1 MPEAKPQ
8 RVIPLA
14 DLAAQHETLDSEIMD
29 ALTRVIGSGSFI
41 RGPDV
46 AAFEIEF
53 AELHGIKHAIG
64 VASGTSALCLAV
76 QALDLQPGD
85 EVVTV
90 PNTWISTAFAASL
103 VGARPVFV
111 DIDPQTY
118 QVDPAKL
125 EEALTSRTK
134 AVIAVHMFGHPAPL
148 GAIEDL
154 CRPRNIRIVEDVAQA
169 PLARSG
175 GRLTGTVG
183 DLGCFSFYPSKNIG
197 SYGDGGMII
206 TDDDHFAERVRLL
219 ANYGQAETH
228 VHEIIGYNSRLD
240 TLQAAILRC
249 KLPHLP
255 TWNEARRKTAAA
267 YAERL
272 AGLPVQL
279 PTTAPDAVN
288 VFHLYVIQLMEHER
302 AAVLAYL
309 RDHGVMAQVHY
320 HGIVHLQP
328 CYQELGY
335 REGDFPVA
343 ENAVRNS
350 ISLPIYPEMTIEQ
363 VDYVASVLRGALKNT
378 ASSGTGRNEA
388 QAS

>member
-1 MPEAKPQ
+1 MPQAKPQ
-8 RVIPLA
+8 RVVPLA
-14 DLAAQHETLDSEIMD
+14 DLVAQHETLDGEIMG
-29 ALTRVIGSGSFI
+29 ALARVIGSGAFI

-46 AAFEIEF
+46 PAFESEF
-53 AELHGIKHAIG
+53 AELHGVKHAIG

-76 QALDLQPGD
+76 QALGLEPDD
-85 EVVTV
+85 EVITV

-111 DIDPQTY
+111 DIDPLTY
-118 QVDPAKL
+118 QMDPDKL
-125 EEALTSRTK
+125 EQALSPRTK

-148 GAIEDL
+148 GAIEAL

-175 GRLTGTVG
+175 GRLAGTVG

-197 SYGDGGMII
+197 SYGDGGMIV
-206 TDDDHFAERVRLL
+206 TDDDDLADQIRLL
-219 ANYGQAETH
+219 ANYGQAEPH
-228 VHEIIGYNSRLD
+228 VHEIIGHNSRLD

-249 KLPHLP
+249 KLPHLAA
-255 TWNEARRKTAAA
+255 WNGLRRQRAAD

-279 PTTAPDAVN
+279 PVTADDAEN
-288 VFHLYVIQLMEHER
+288 VFHLYVVQLLTHDR

-328 CYQELGY
+328 CYRELGY

-343 ENAVRNS
+343 ETAVRNS
-350 ISLPIYPEMTIEQ
+350 ISLPIFPEMTVEQ
-363 VDYVASVLRGALKNT
+363 VDYVTSVLRDALENLVMVDT
-378 ASSGTGRNEA
+378 DRREVRVP
-388 QAS
+388 